1 MAKILDGK
9 AISENILQE
18 FKEQNR
24 GMPTLAILS
33 VGDDP
38 ASEVYVR
45 NKIRACT
52 EVGIATIAV
61 HLPANVNPEIV
72 RGLVRSCAENDAV
85 SGIIVQLPCE
95 IDGIAEEIPL
105 SKDVDGFRPG
115 TPFTPCTPMGILWLL
130 LKTGV
135 SLTGKHAVVVGRSE
149 IVGKPMARLLIDHN
163 CTVTQCHSKT
173 VNLAAHTKQ
182 ADILI
187 VAVGRPHLIT
197 ADMVKPGAIVID
209 VGINRVNGKLV
220 GDVDFENVQNVA
232 EWITPVPGGVGPM
245 TVAALISNV
254 LAAEEMKL
262 HDHS

>member
-61 HLPANVNPEIV
+61 HLPANVNPEIARGIV
-72 RGLVRSCAENDAV
+72 REWAKSDTV

-95 IDGIAEEIPL
+95 IDGIAEGIPL

-115 TPFTPCTPMGILWLL
+115 TSFTPCTPMGILWLL

-209 VGINRVNGKLV
+209 VGINRVNDKLV
-220 GDVDFENVQNVA
+220 GDVDFESVKEVA
-232 EWITPVPGGVGPM
+232 GWIAPVPGGVGPM

-254 LAAEEMKL
+254 LAAEEMKP
-262 HDHS
+262 HAHA